1 VTNQSLI
8 QVFLNHCAVE
18 RGLSKNS
25 IAAYRRDL
33 NRFDDFLQSESLEL
47 GSVSP
52 TSISDFVALLKKSG
66 LGEATIAR
74 HVVAIRSLFSFLSKD
89 QGMNNV
95 AKEVAPPK
103 IPKRLPKALSLG
115 DIESM
120 IASNSDDVGGVR
132 DRALIEVLYATGAR
146 VSEIVQLDLGDISKS
161 ENSVVT
167 AKVRGKGGKERLVPL
182 GTYAQKALDQYLVRS
197 RPSLV
202 RNHQQNALFLS
213 EKRGSRLSRQS
224 AWQIVMNA
232 ARRAGIQREI
242 SPHALR
248 HSFATHLLDGGADIR
263 VVQELLGHSS
273 VTTTQIYTLVTI
285 DKLRESYASAH
296 PRSR

>member
-1 VTNQSLI
+1 MTNQNLI
-8 QVFLNHCAVE
+8 QIFLNHCAVE

-33 NRFDDFLQSESLEL
+33 NRFDEFLKSQSLEL
-47 GSVSP
+47 GNISSS
-52 TSISDFVALLKKSG
+52 SISDFVALLRKSG

-89 QGMNNV
+89 QGINNV
-95 AKEVAPPK
+95 AKEVAPPR
-103 IPKRLPKALSLG
+103 IPKRLPKALSIE
-115 DIESM
+115 DIESI

-146 VSEIVQLDLGDISKS
+146 VSEIVQLDIGDISKS
-161 ENSVVT
+161 ENSAVT
-167 AKVRGKGGKERLVPL
+167 VKVRGKGGKERLVPL
-182 GTYAQKALDQYLVRS
+182 GTFAQKALDQYLVRS
-197 RPSLV
+197 RPSLE
-202 RNHQQNALFLS
+202 RNHQQNALFLN

>member
-1 VTNQSLI
+1 MTNQNLI

>member
-1 VTNQSLI
+1 M
-8 QVFLNHCAVE
+8 E